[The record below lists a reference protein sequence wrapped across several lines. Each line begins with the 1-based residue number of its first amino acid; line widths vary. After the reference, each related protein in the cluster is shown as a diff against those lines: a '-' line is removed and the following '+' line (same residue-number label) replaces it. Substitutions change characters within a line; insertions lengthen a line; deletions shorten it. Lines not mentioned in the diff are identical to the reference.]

1 MDAYQKGNFKLYKGF
16 DGKYS
21 IKIDDESFRKDI
33 EFSEVVR
40 EFEDV
45 YWDNFISDYL
55 RDVIGLNDWDIGK
68 LRAKFVNMVSDEKG
82 YKGFIGKERVFILT
96 GYVSHSDIYKIESL
110 WIDGKFINSKGV
122 NGIIREIEGYIGRSV
137 NNG

>member
-1 MDAYQKGNFKLYKGF
+1 MAKTRINFESDNVRAMDAYQKGNFKLYKGF

-45 YWDNFISDYL
+45 YWDNFIFDYL
-55 RDVIGLNDWDIGK
+55 RSVIGLNDWDIGK
-68 LRAKFVNMVSDEKG
+68 LMSFEEVCVEVKSESDDSCDSCDENVWYYLDCFKLFKKTG
-82 YKGFIGKERVFILT
+82 NDEYIEIVDFENIG
-96 GYVSHSDIYKIESL
+96 
-110 WIDGKFINSKGV
+110 
-122 NGIIREIEGYIGRSV
+122 
-137 NNG
+137 

>member
-1 MDAYQKGNFKLYKGF
+1 MAKTRIDFESDNVRAMDAYQKGNFKLYKGF

-33 EFSEVVR
+33 EFSEVIR

-55 RDVIGLNDWDIGK
+55 RNVIGLNDWDIGRLMSFEEVCVESDDENVWYYLDCFK
-68 LRAKFVNMVSDEKG
+68 LFKKTGCGEYIDIVDFES
-82 YKGFIGKERVFILT
+82 IG
-96 GYVSHSDIYKIESL
+96 
-110 WIDGKFINSKGV
+110 
-122 NGIIREIEGYIGRSV
+122 
-137 NNG
+137 

>member
-21 IKIDDESFRKDI
+21 VKIDDESFRKYI
-33 EFSEVVR
+33 EFSEVIR

-45 YWDNFISDYL
+45 YWDNFIFYYL

-68 LRAKFVNMVSDEKG
+68 LMSFEEVCVESDDENVW
-82 YKGFIGKERVFILT
+82 YYLDWETAI
-96 GYVSHSDIYKIESL
+96 
-110 WIDGKFINSKGV
+110 
-122 NGIIREIEGYIGRSV
+122 
-137 NNG
+137 

>member
-33 EFSEVVR
+33 EFSEVIR

-55 RDVIGLNDWDIGK
+55 REVIGLNDWDIGK
-68 LRAKFVNMVSDEKG
+68 LMSFEEVCVDVRGDIKGNESDDGCDNYVWYYLDCFKLFKKTG
-82 YKGFIGKERVFILT
+82 CGKW
-96 GYVSHSDIYKIESL
+96 YS
-110 WIDGKFINSKGV
+110 
-122 NGIIREIEGYIGRSV
+122 
-137 NNG
+137 

>member
-1 MDAYQKGNFKLYKGF
+1 MAKTRIDFESDNVRAMDAYQKGNFKLYKGF

-45 YWDNFISDYL
+45 YWDNFIFDYL
-55 RDVIGLNDWDIGK
+55 GNVIGLNDWDIGRLMSFEEVCVEVGNENVWYYLDCFK
-68 LRAKFVNMVSDEKG
+68 LFKKNGCGEYIEIVDFES
-82 YKGFIGKERVFILT
+82 IG
-96 GYVSHSDIYKIESL
+96 
-110 WIDGKFINSKGV
+110 
-122 NGIIREIEGYIGRSV
+122 
-137 NNG
+137 

>member
-33 EFSEVVR
+33 EFSEVIR

-45 YWDNFISDYL
+45 YWGNFISDYL
-55 RDVIGLNDWDIGK
+55 RDVIGLMYRDWETDRK
-68 LRAKFVNMVSDEKG
+68 STRLNS
-82 YKGFIGKERVFILT
+82 
-96 GYVSHSDIYKIESL
+96 SHSAKSRMP
-110 WIDGKFINSKGV
+110 S
-122 NGIIREIEGYIGRSV
+122 SA
-137 NNG
+137 

>member
-1 MDAYQKGNFKLYKGF
+1 MAKTRIDFESDNARAMDAYQKGNFKLYKGF

-55 RDVIGLNDWDIGK
+55 RDVIGLNDWDIGRLMSFEEVCVEIGNESDGRDSCDDNEWYYLDCFK
-68 LRAKFVNMVSDEKG
+68 LFKKTGCGKYIEIVDFES
-82 YKGFIGKERVFILT
+82 IG
-96 GYVSHSDIYKIESL
+96 
-110 WIDGKFINSKGV
+110 
-122 NGIIREIEGYIGRSV
+122 
-137 NNG
+137 

>member
-1 MDAYQKGNFKLYKGF
+1 MAKTRIDFESDNVRAMDAYKKGNFKLYKGF

-45 YWDNFISDYL
+45 YWDNFIFDYL
-55 RDVIGLNDWDIGK
+55 RNVIGLNDWDIGRLMSFEEVCVEVGNENVWYYLDCFK
-68 LRAKFVNMVSDEKG
+68 LFKKNGCGEYIEIVDFES
-82 YKGFIGKERVFILT
+82 IG
-96 GYVSHSDIYKIESL
+96 
-110 WIDGKFINSKGV
+110 
-122 NGIIREIEGYIGRSV
+122 
-137 NNG
+137 

>member
-1 MDAYQKGNFKLYKGF
+1 MAKTRIDFESDNVRAMDAYQKGNFKLYKGF

-33 EFSEVVR
+33 EFSEVIR

-68 LRAKFVNMVSDEKG
+68 LMSFEEVCVDVRGEIKGNESDDGCDNYVWYYLDCFKL
-82 YKGFIGKERVFILT
+82 YKKTGCGEYIEIVDFESIG
-96 GYVSHSDIYKIESL
+96 
-110 WIDGKFINSKGV
+110 
-122 NGIIREIEGYIGRSV
+122 
-137 NNG
+137 